1 MLACAPPVP
10 AKPDRFEAPTASAR
24 RAGGVLVLGLG
35 NPILGDDG
43 VGWHAAEAVSRLLA
57 GGRRTA
63 GPQVEVDCAALGG
76 LRLMERMLGYDR
88 VILIDSIET
97 QEGPEGRMRVFSLEE
112 LADPCA
118 GHTASAHDA
127 SLRTALELARAL
139 GEAVPSRVDVV
150 AVEVRNLYR
159 FSERLSEP
167 VWQGIPRAVQAVFEL
182 LAKEET

>member
-1 MLACAPPVP
+1 
-10 AKPDRFEAPTASAR
+10 
-24 RAGGVLVLGLG
+24 
-35 NPILGDDG
+35 
-43 VGWHAAEAVSRLLA
+43 
-57 GGRRTA
+57 
-63 GPQVEVDCAALGG
+63 
-76 LRLMERMLGYDR
+76 
-88 VILIDSIET
+88 
-97 QEGPEGRMRVFSLEE
+97 VFSLEE

>member
-1 MLACAPPVP
+1 
-10 AKPDRFEAPTASAR
+10 
-24 RAGGVLVLGLG
+24 VLVLGLG

-43 VGWHAAEAVSRLLA
+43 VGWHAAEAVSRNMA
-57 GGRRTA
+57 AGRRTT
-63 GPQVEVDCAALGG
+63 GSRVEVDCAALGG

-97 QEGPEGRMRVFSLEE
+97 HEGSEGRLQVLSLEE
-112 LADPCA
+112 LPDPCA

-127 SLRTALELARAL
+127 SLRTALEMARAL
-139 GEAVPSRVDVV
+139 GAAVPSRVDVV
-150 AVEVRNLYR
+150 AVEVRNVYR

-167 VWQGIPRAVQAVFEL
+167 VLQRMPRLVEAVFDL